1 MYFPGPYLDPEAP
14 LAPEF
19 PDRAFPLG
27 FFLPAIQRSIKSNSD
42 TKRVSEKETLD
53 RKGKIKPGIELG
65 VECKLGLQSTKEPPE
80 TNTDPAEKLDGALD
94 LDLDLLKCFFLAP
107 PAMADWVW
115 DLWVQFSGRVWANTE
130 KLDSGDL
137 LTKQLRPEIAAITQ
151 LYLLRLRSHRRLRYN
166 PDEQQ
171 AQVY

>member
-107 PAMADWVW
+107 PAMADWVC
-115 DLWVQFSGRVWANTE
+115 L
-130 KLDSGDL
+130 
-137 LTKQLRPEIAAITQ
+137 
-151 LYLLRLRSHRRLRYN
+151 
-166 PDEQQ
+166 
-171 AQVY
+171 

>member
-1 MYFPGPYLDPEAP
+1 MQIGAPINQGTPRDEHRSSRKVRRCFGPG
-14 LAPEF
+14 
-19 PDRAFPLG
+19 LG
-27 FFLPAIQRSIKSNSD
+27 LVEMLFLGSA
-42 TKRVSEKETLD
+42 
-53 RKGKIKPGIELG
+53 GHGGLG
-65 VECKLGLQSTKEPPE
+65 VSVRSLSPILR
-80 TNTDPAEKLDGALD
+80 
-94 LDLDLLKCFFLAP
+94 
-107 PAMADWVW
+107 
-115 DLWVQFSGRVWANTE
+115 RVWANTE